1 MFKEWTVTYFKSL
14 GLVIQTQLQYRFGL
28 LMDILSTAMFS
39 VTEMGGLILILG
51 QVGSLSGWNLW
62 ELIFLYSI
70 AEASFG
76 WMDMIFSGFDPDFF
90 APKVR
95 SGDFDQLLLRPYPIT
110 LQMMSSRFE
119 IRRLGRILTGTAL
132 FFIAVSQVSIDW
144 SVWKA
149 LYIVVVLVSQVMLFG
164 ALFIFGS
171 TVTFWTIERVEM
183 MNIVTYGG
191 REVISYPMDIFPR
204 WMRRFYI
211 FVIPFIFFNYYP
223 GLYLLGKP
231 DPLGLP
237 AVSPFLAPFIGVL
250 FLFLTLKFWKFGVN
264 HYQST
269 GT

>member
-1 MFKEWTVTYFKSL
+1 MLREWIITYFKSL
-14 GLVIQTQLQYRFGL
+14 GMVIQTQLQYRFGL
-28 LMDILSTAMFS
+28 LMDVLSTAMFS

-51 QVGSLSGWNLW
+51 QIGSLAGWNLW
-62 ELIFLYSI
+62 ELILLYSI
-70 AEASFG
+70 AEAAFG
-76 WMDMIFSGFDPDFF
+76 WMDMIFSGFDPDYF
-90 APKVR
+90 APQVR
-95 SGDFDQLLLRPYPIT
+95 SGDFDKLLLRPYPIT
-110 LQMMSSRFE
+110 LQIMSSRFE
-119 IRRLGRILTGTAL
+119 LRRFGRIFTGMIL
-132 FFIAVSQVSIDW
+132 FFVAASQVAIVW
-144 SVWKA
+144 TVWKV
-149 LYIVVVLVSQVMLFG
+149 LFVVMVLISQVMLFG
-164 ALFIFGS
+164 SLFIFGS

-204 WMRRFYI
+204 WMRRIYI

-237 AVSPFLAPFIGVL
+237 AVSPFLAPFIGVV

>member
-1 MFKEWTVTYFKSL
+1 MKDYLVTYFKSL
-14 GLVIQTQLQYRFGL
+14 GMVIQTQLQYRFGL
-28 LMDILSTAMFS
+28 LMDIISTAMFS
-39 VTEMGGLILILG
+39 IAEMGGLMLVLG
-51 QVGSLSGWNLW
+51 QVGSLAGWSLW

-70 AEASFG
+70 AEAAFG

-90 APKVR
+90 SPQVR
-95 SGDFDQLLLRPYPIT
+95 SGDFDKLLLRPFPIT
-110 LQMMSSRFE
+110 LQILSSRFVL
-119 IRRLGRILTGTAL
+119 RRLGRIFTGTGLLLVA
-132 FFIAVSQVSIDW
+132 ATQVGIDW
-144 SVWKA
+144 TFGKA
-149 LYIVVVLVSQVMLFG
+149 LYVVVVMISQIM
-164 ALFIFGS
+164 IFGS
-171 TVTFWTIERVEM
+171 LYIFGTTIIFWTIERAEM

-204 WMRRFYI
+204 WMRQFYI

-250 FLFLTLKFWKFGVN
+250 FLFLTLQFWKFGVN

>member
-1 MFKEWTVTYFKSL
+1 MQRKWVVTYLKSIR
-14 GLVIQTQLQYRFGL
+14 LVIQTQLQYRFSL

-39 VTEMGGLILILG
+39 VTEMGGLILILQQIG
-51 QVGSLSGWNLW
+51 VLSGWNLW
-62 ELIFLYSI
+62 EMIFLYSM
-70 AEASFG
+70 AEAAFG
-76 WMDMIFSGFDPDFF
+76 WMDLVFSGFDPDYF
-90 APKVR
+90 APMVR

-110 LQMMSSRFE
+110 LQIMGSRFVL
-119 IRRLGRILTGTAL
+119 RRIGRIFTGTIL
-132 FFIAVSQVSIDW
+132 FFAAASQL
-144 SVWKA
+144 SVAWTVGKA
-149 LYIVVVLVSQVMLFG
+149 LYVLLVILSQVMLFG
-164 ALFIFGS
+164 SLFIFGS

-223 GLYLLGKP
+223 GLYLLGKA
-231 DPLGLP
+231 DPLGMP
-237 AVSPFLAPFIGVL
+237 AVSPFLAPILGVL
-250 FLFLTLKFWKFGVN
+250 FLFLALQFWNYGVN

>member
-1 MFKEWTVTYFKSL
+1 MMDEWIITYFKSI
-14 GLVIQTQLQYRFGL
+14 GLVIQTQLQYRFSL

-51 QVGSLSGWNLW
+51 QVGTLSGWSLW

-76 WMDMIFSGFDPDFF
+76 WMDMIFSGFDPDYF

-95 SGDFDQLLLRPYPIT
+95 SGDFDKLLLRPYPIT

-119 IRRLGRILTGTAL
+119 VRRLGRILTGTIL
-132 FFIAVSQVSIDW
+132 FFIAASQVSIDW
-144 SVWKA
+144 NVWKGFYTFTI
-149 LYIVVVLVSQVMLFG
+149 LLSQVMLFG
-164 ALFIFGS
+164 SLFIFGS
-171 TVTFWTIERVEM
+171 TITFWTIERVEM

-223 GLYLLGKP
+223 GLYLLNKP

-237 AVSPFLAPFIGVL
+237 VISPFLAPFLGVF
-250 FLFLTLKFWKFGVN
+250 FLYLALQFWKFGVN